1 MQGLGGLLP
10 GLSRGATMS
19 GNKSAVGASFTS
31 AIAFGQ
37 TSWTAPYSGY
47 FRFTLRGGGGNA
59 TASLGGGSGAAAQ
72 ASCYLQKGASIACT
86 VGNGG
91 AAGSV
96 DGGDTTL
103 TLPNG
108 VVVTA
113 GGGKSASNGGA
124 GGVAI
129 GGEASTPGL
138 PSVSTTGGN
147 APDFGTFPGAPTNT
161 VSGRQP
167 GTGAG
172 GSYISTIVNGGTGEI
187 YVTGL

>member
-1 MQGLGGLLP
+1 MSPDSQCRP
-10 GLSRGATMS
+10 TTRARAGA
-19 GNKSAVGASFTS
+19 ASDERD
-31 AIAFGQ
+31 ARRAEYC
-37 TSWTAPYSGY
+37 APYSAG
-47 FRFTLRGGGGNA
+47 RALSLMPPSTLTYSRVS
-59 TASLGGGSGAAAQ
+59 ASV
-72 ASCYLQKGASIACT
+72 ACT
-86 VGNGG
+86 VGNAGTV
-91 AAGSV
+91 GSV

-138 PSVSTTGGN
+138 PAVSTTGGN